1 MIMTAKSLLEK
12 NKKPTEQEIRAG
24 ISGNICRCTGYNKI
38 VEAIQYAAAK
48 LEEAR

>member
-1 MIMTAKSLLEK
+1 MIMSCKSLLEK
-12 NKKPTEQEIRAG
+12 NKKPTEAEIREG

-38 VEAIQYAAAK
+38 VEAVQYAAAK